1 MARPSEIKAV
11 RQFLEHGIELDR
23 KEGETEEQYRE
34 RYLNEGAKAIV
45 NAIDDTRLDRTD
57 YVVVAQAGRLVLGY
71 GFYPTYNR
79 AADAITKQQIRAV
92 DGTRFFVVP
101 VVHPKA
107 HALKIEEA
115 DKPALSEAAQ
125 SMWEIARNGGQ
136 AAKTHSRR
144 NRRRAA

>member
-1 MARPSEIKAV
+1 MVRPSEIKAV

-23 KEGETEEQYRE
+23 KDDETEEQYRE

-45 NAIDDTRLDRTD
+45 NAIDGTRLDRTD

-71 GFYPTYNR
+71 GFYPTYNK
-79 AADAITKQQIRAV
+79 AAEAITKQQIRGI

-107 HALKIEEA
+107 HQAQIEKA
-115 DKPALSEAAQ
+115 DTPALSEQAQ
-125 SMWEIARNGGQ
+125 QMWEIARNGGQ